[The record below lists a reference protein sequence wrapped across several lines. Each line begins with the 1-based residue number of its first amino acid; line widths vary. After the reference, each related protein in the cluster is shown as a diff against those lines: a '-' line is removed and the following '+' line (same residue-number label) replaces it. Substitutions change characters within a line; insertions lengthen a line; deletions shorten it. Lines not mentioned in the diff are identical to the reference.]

1 MTSRETQVKVDGP
14 GRRRPKEDENCWL
27 EGEGRGQT
35 GVEQNCW
42 TDQDPPRVVESTE
55 EEEEVRAETEER
67 VEDLNTAIEADVEL
81 AEADEQL
88 TN

>member
-1 MTSRETQVKVDGP
+1 MDGP

-42 TDQDPPRVVESTE
+42 TDQDTPRVVESIEEEEEEQVQEEEE
-55 EEEEVRAETEER
+55 EEEEVWEEK
-67 VEDLNTAIEADVEL
+67 LNVTD
-81 AEADEQL
+81 
-88 TN
+88 